1 VYLIKDK
8 DRDRKKNLK
17 MIIKNK
23 NFLLKSRNV
32 QEIKTRGLLNANLKP
47 GPFASHILKTSF

>member
-1 VYLIKDK
+1 
-8 DRDRKKNLK
+8 

-32 QEIKTRGLLNANLKP
+32 QEIKTGGLLNANLKP
-47 GPFASHILKTSF
+47 GPLESHILKNFFLKENWESAAVILHESR